1 VVEKRSTPDWELIE
15 REYRAG
21 QLSIAEVARL
31 GGVSKSYVIKRA
43 KQDGWTRNLAD
54 RVRQV
59 VTARVVTDGVTGASA
74 RETVE
79 LAAERGVQI
88 IREHRTLIGRGR
100 GQVLKLFDALDAATD
115 EEIGLKDKSVVL
127 NNLSTALKTFVG
139 LERQAFNL
147 DDGKGDGE
155 PSAAIRFIVEG
166 APPIL
171 EGQTIEIADDGNSR

>member
-59 VTARVVTDGVTGASA
+59 VTARVSA